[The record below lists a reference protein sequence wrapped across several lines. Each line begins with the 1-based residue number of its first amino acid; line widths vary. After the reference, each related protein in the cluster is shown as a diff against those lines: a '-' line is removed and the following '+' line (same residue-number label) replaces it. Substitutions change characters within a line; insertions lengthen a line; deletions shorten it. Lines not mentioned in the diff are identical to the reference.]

1 MQPGGGFA
9 VLGEKR
15 ALHPVRVA
23 ALQEAQYED
32 LLAVDFDDALD
43 LHLAGAGA
51 HAGAAGGS
59 GRAADLLHG
68 FAVDVVGLGQRH
80 LEVVLGTGVPLY
92 KHVVG
97 DNAQLHF
104 FLPQLGPGVGIV
116 IHVLDQRALGAD
128 FGTGGTDAANGF
140 FRDVGGDFLP
150 VVVVGHD
157 GHVLAGI
164 NQFGEQFN
172 QLVGIFIG
180 HKAVRPEGE
189 GLGAD
194 ADG

>member
-15 ALHPVRVA
+15 ALHPVRVS

-32 LLAVDFDDALD
+32 LLAVDFGDALD

-59 GRAADLLHG
+59 GKAADLLHG
-68 FAVDVVGLGQRH
+68 FAVDVVGLGQGH
-80 LEVVLGTGVPLY
+80 FEVVLGAGVPLY

-97 DNAQLHF
+97 DDAQLHF
-104 FLPQLGPGVGIV
+104 LLPQLGPGVGIV
-116 IHVLDQRALGAD
+116 VHVLDQRALSAD
-128 FGTGGTDAANGF
+128 FGTGGADAANGF

-157 GHVLAGI
+157 GHVLAGLH
-164 NQFGEQFN
+164 QFGEQFD
-172 QLVGIFIG
+172 QPVGILVGDR
-180 HKAVRPEGE
+180 AVRPAGD
-189 GLGAD
+189 GLG
-194 ADG
+194 